1 MASRRVVGVLLLG
14 SRIGTTLARELR
26 AQMRCEVTFLSGST
40 VTGTSLDAPGDA
52 GALLMALKSWRRSTR
67 DLAKLPVQKVHA
79 AHLTY
84 LTLVRRFP
92 FSDPDSEQF
101 YVMQRSFDPEMSFLE
116 IMERDMVALALIALC
131 AALVTGLYLSEQ
143 ILRPIQSLVRGAQ
156 EMEQGNFDHPLGIRR
171 SDELGYLADR
181 FADMRQRERA
191 YLSGLEQAT
200 RLKSHF
206 LSIASH
212 ELRTP
217 ISVLIAYRDIL
228 AAGELGPVTPE
239 QREVLDTMHKH
250 LERLTRLAEDAAHFA
265 RVKSERMVLHFE
277 SHPIEA
283 LLRRTVTLAQ
293 TAGVNR
299 QVEVETRCDPAIGEI
314 EADYGALER
323 ALLQLTTNGIRFT
336 PDGGHVRVSAE
347 IAAAGKLQVTIADDG
362 VGMEQKK
369 LDGMLSSEFSV
380 PEPVNYRSP
389 SGLEFNAAG
398 LGLGFPVARAII
410 EAHGGSITGTSGVG
424 AGTRL
429 VVEIPLRQDEG
440 TRAAA

>member
-1 MASRRVVGVLLLG
+1 M
-14 SRIGTTLARELR
+14 
-26 AQMRCEVTFLSGST
+26 
-40 VTGTSLDAPGDA
+40 TGTSLETPGDA
-52 GALLMALKSWRRSTR
+52 GALLMALRSWRRTET
-67 DLAKLPVQKVHA
+67 DFAKLPPQKVHA
-79 AHLTY
+79 ANVTY
-84 LTLVRRFP
+84 LALVRRFP
-92 FSDPDSEQF
+92 FSDPDSQQL
-101 YVMQRSFDPEMSFLE
+101 YVIERTFDPEMIFLE
-116 IMERDMVALALIALC
+116 VMEHDMIALALIALI
-131 AALVTGLYLSEQ
+131 AALITGLYLSEQ

-156 EMEQGNFDHPLGIRR
+156 EMEHGNYDHPLGIRR
-171 SDELGYLADR
+171 KDELGYLADR

-191 YLSGLEQAT
+191 YLSGLEQAG

-217 ISVLIAYRDIL
+217 ISVLIGYRDIL
-228 AAGELGPVTPE
+228 AAGELGPVTPK

-277 SHPIEA
+277 SHPIED
-283 LLRRTVTLAQ
+283 LLRRTVALAQ

-299 QVEVETRCDPAIGEI
+299 EVQVEMHCDSGLGQM
-314 EADYGALER
+314 EADYSALER
-323 ALLQLTTNGIRFT
+323 ALLQLITNAIRFT
-336 PDGGHVRVSAE
+336 PDGGHVRVSVQAPV
-347 IAAAGKLQVTIADDG
+347 AAIRVTIEDDG
-362 VGMEQKK
+362 VGMEQEK

-389 SGLEFNAAG
+389 TGLEFNCAG

-410 EAHGGSITGTSGVG
+410 EAHGGAITGTSQVG

-429 VVEIPLRQDEG
+429 VVEIPLKQDEG
-440 TRAAA
+440 AKSAA